1 MLTYPSYS
9 MYSIHCRN
17 YSHAGSGAYWGV
29 LVVVDILCWI
39 CGVPMKFEI

>member
-17 YSHAGSGAYWGV
+17 YSHAGSGTYWGV